1 IDFSGFACIAI
12 AIMTF
17 FGGIFLGQESGF
29 GSLQSYLLF
38 IIAIIALGLFIM
50 VERKRKS
57 PLIKFAIFKNKI
69 FTLSLLSAVLIFASN
84 FFVNVVIPF
93 YLQDARKLS
102 ASYAGLLMMVFPL
115 LMVVGA
121 PLSGYLT
128 DKIGPGILTFGG
140 LLLLCCTSLMYMFLD
155 MNSPI
160 WYYVIATAIMGLGNA
175 LFQSPNNTMVM
186 SSVEKQDLGVAG
198 SMNSFAR
205 NLGMVIGIAL
215 STTILYRGM
224 SEAYGERVTTYLANR
239 PDIFIVGMRETF
251 FVAFLLCVAA
261 FILTILRFRKTTK

>member
-1 IDFSGFACIAI
+1 
-12 AIMTF
+12 M
-17 FGGIFLGQESGF
+17 L
-29 GSLQSYLLF
+29 Y
-38 IIAIIALGLFIM
+38 
-50 VERKRKS
+50 V
-57 PLIKFAIFKNKI
+57 
-69 FTLSLLSAVLIFASN
+69 
-84 FFVNVVIPF
+84 VNVYV
-93 YLQDARKLS
+93 
-102 ASYAGLLMMVFPL
+102 
-115 LMVVGA
+115 
-121 PLSGYLT
+121 
-128 DKIGPGILTFGG
+128 
-140 LLLLCCTSLMYMFLD
+140 LD

-251 FVAFLLCVAA
+251 LSPFYYVWQPLY
-261 FILTILRFRKTTK
+261 

>member
-1 IDFSGFACIAI
+1 
-12 AIMTF
+12 
-17 FGGIFLGQESGF
+17 
-29 GSLQSYLLF
+29 
-38 IIAIIALGLFIM
+38 
-50 VERKRKS
+50 
-57 PLIKFAIFKNKI
+57 
-69 FTLSLLSAVLIFASN
+69 
-84 FFVNVVIPF
+84 
-93 YLQDARKLS
+93 
-102 ASYAGLLMMVFPL
+102 
-115 LMVVGA
+115 
-121 PLSGYLT
+121 
-128 DKIGPGILTFGG
+128 
-140 LLLLCCTSLMYMFLD
+140 MYMFLD

-251 FVAFLLCVAA
+251 LSPFYYVWRPLY
-261 FILTILRFRKTTK
+261 